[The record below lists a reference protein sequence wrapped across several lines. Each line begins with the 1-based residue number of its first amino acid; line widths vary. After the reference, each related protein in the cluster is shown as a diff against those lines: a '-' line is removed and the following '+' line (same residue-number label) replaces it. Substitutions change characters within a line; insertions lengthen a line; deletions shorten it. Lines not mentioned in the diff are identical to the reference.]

1 MKTKRITTIADGTAM
16 NINGIV
22 FVIDT
27 STPVT
32 ISGTVS
38 CYYNGV
44 VTVHN
49 IEMITNRDGY
59 NALCISIPPTRSQYV
74 EIELNDSIPD
84 VIYYMTVYSSGEVT
98 A

>member
-16 NINGIV
+16 DITGIV
-22 FVIDT
+22 FVLDT
-27 STPVT
+27 STPIT

-38 CYYNGV
+38 CYYDGV
-44 VTVHN
+44 VTVHE
-49 IEMITNRDGY
+49 IERRATRNGY

-74 EIELNDSIPD
+74 EIELSDSIPD